1 MELERKTK
9 LEDFLLEVQ
18 IGKDER
24 VNNLFNIAL
33 KQAFSAA
40 FVNKIEEKLKKRI
53 RIKEI
58 YGKNKEVIA
67 FNRGNAIYLEKS
79 NFDKLPIKKRI
90 QFLLHEFIHILQRKK
105 KLGVFGAFKDID
117 DVNIALDKVL
127 SRHLKSPKEIFLTGR
142 NVKLG
147 GGARNE
153 ILSYLMNDSIK
164 WDLLPPEGKKEFVDV
179 VKNSQIFNINHPFW
193 KARLPR

>member
-1 MELERKTK
+1 MELGKKLK

-24 VNNLFNIAL
+24 INNLFNIAL
-33 KQAFSAA
+33 KQAFSSG

-67 FNRGNAIYLEKS
+67 FNRGNAIYLEKT
-79 NFDKLPIKKRI
+79 NFDKLPVKKKI

-105 KLGVFGAFKDID
+105 KLGIFGAFKDID
-117 DVNIALDKVL
+117 NVNIVLDKIL
-127 SRHLKSPKEIFLTGR
+127 NKYLKGPKEVFLTGR

-147 GGARNE
+147 GGSKYE
-153 ILSYLMNDSIK
+153 ILSYLMNNSIK
-164 WDLLPPEGKKEFVDV
+164 WDLLSPEGKTEFVNAI
-179 VKNSQIFNINHPFW
+179 KSSNIFNINHPFW
-193 KARLPR
+193 KSRLPR